1 MIAFDPSQKMMGRMQ
16 VAAPQP
22 APVVKVATADAAKAE
37 VSKADG
43 GEEKESFFQHILDVI
58 NPLQHLPIIGTI
70 YRAATGERLDAVEK
84 IAGDALYGGLW
95 GAVTAVADV
104 AFEAITGKSVEDTV
118 MAWFKSDSTPSRV
131 ASAKL
136 SPSHI
141 QVLQSLPSGELPDTG
156 IAMADGPDT
165 LEIAALTGALS
176 SKGVDNDTANRAL
189 YAYRRSM
196 AMGSPYTP
204 VMSGLY

>member
-1 MIAFDPSQKMMGRMQ
+1 MIAFDPSQKMMGRIQ
-16 VAAPQP
+16 VAAP
-22 APVVKVATADAAKAE
+22 APVVKVATADAAKTE
-37 VSKADG
+37 G

-95 GAVTAVADV
+95 GAVTAAADV

-141 QVLQSLPSGELPDTG
+141 QVLQSVPSGDLPKLPDTE
-156 IAMADGPDT
+156 MTPDT

-176 SKGVDNDTANRAL
+176 SKGVDGDTANRAL
-189 YAYRRSM
+189 YAYRRSI
-196 AMGSPYTP
+196 AMSAPYTP

>member
-1 MIAFDPSQKMMGRMQ
+1 MIAFDPSQKMMGR

-37 VSKADG
+37 S
-43 GEEKESFFQHILDVI
+43 GEEKESFFHHILDII

-70 YRAATGERLDAVEK
+70 YRAATGERLDPVEK
-84 IAGDALYGGLW
+84 IGGSALYGGLW

-156 IAMADGPDT
+156 ITMDGPDT
-165 LEIAALTGALS
+165 LEIAALTGALT
-176 SKGVDNDTANRAL
+176 SKGVDGDTANRAL
-189 YAYRRSM
+189 YAYRRSI
-196 AMGSPYTP
+196 AMSTPYAP

>member
-1 MIAFDPSQKMMGRMQ
+1 MIAFDPSQKMMGR

-22 APVVKVATADAAKAE
+22 APVVKVATGDAAKAE
-37 VSKADG
+37 S
-43 GEEKESFFQHILDVI
+43 GEKKESFFQHILDIV

-70 YRAATGERLDAVEK
+70 YRAATGERLDPVEK
-84 IAGDALYGGLW
+84 IGGSALYGGLW

-136 SPSHI
+136 SPSDI
-141 QVLQSLPSGELPDTG
+141 QVLQSLPSGELPKLPDS
-156 IAMADGPDT
+156 ADGPDT
-165 LEIAALTGALS
+165 QEIAALTGALS
-176 SKGVDNDTANRAL
+176 SKGVDGDTANRAL
-189 YAYRRSM
+189 YAYRRSI
-196 AMGSPYTP
+196 AMSTPYTP